1 MAKEIFCV
9 IGVDVDAVAG
19 WLGSYGGEDSPDDIS
34 RGIFAGEVG
43 TRRLLKMFDKY
54 DMKTTWFIPGH
65 SIETFPEETRMVVDA
80 GHEVG
85 MHGYSHENPI
95 AMTPEQEEA
104 VLVKCI
110 DLIEQVSGR
119 RPTGYVAPWWE
130 FSNVTNELLLK
141 HGIKYDH
148 SLMHRDFVPYY
159 VRVGD
164 SWTKIDYSKKPEEWM
179 KPLVRGEE
187 TDLIE
192 IPASWYLDDL
202 PPMMFIK
209 GAPNSHGFV
218 NPRHLEEIWRDQFDY
233 VYREEDYA
241 VFGMTIHPD
250 VSGRPQVILMLER
263 LIEYISGHDGIRW
276 ATMDEIADD
285 FKAPVPAAGL
295 SLPGQPDELAP
306 GRDGHVR
313 ARPGGRCRSPRRA
326 SAGGA
331 CRSRSD
337 GRRRRR
343 PRAPGSSR
351 TGTPRPAA
359 SRRRRPRRPAPAA
372 TTCGRRRARPCRCTA
387 PACPSGRRPCRRS
400 TPRGRR
406 TSGRPRTGPRTGP
419 AASGRGAGAISR
431 CFPPS
436 TG

>member
-1 MAKEIFCV
+1 MSKEIFCS

-34 RGIFAGEVG
+34 RGVFAGEVG
-43 TRRLLKMFDKY
+43 SRRLLKLFDKY
-54 DMKTTWFIPGH
+54 GLKTTWFIPGH
-65 SIETFPEETRMVVDA
+65 SIETFPEESALVVEA

-95 AMTPEQEEA
+95 SMTPEQEEA

-110 DLIEQVSGR
+110 GLIEQVSGR

-148 SLMHRDFVPYY
+148 SLMHRDFHPYY

-209 GAPNSHGFV
+209 AAPNSHGFV

-233 VYREEDYA
+233 VYREEEYA

-250 VSGRPQVILMLER
+250 VSGRPQVLLMLER
-263 LIEYISGHDGIRW
+263 LIEYISQFDGVRW

-285 FKAPVPAAGL
+285 FAQRYPRSA
-295 SLPGQPDELAP
+295 E
-306 GRDGHVR
+306 
-313 ARPGGRCRSPRRA
+313 ARPV
-326 SAGGA
+326 
-331 CRSRSD
+331 
-337 GRRRRR
+337 
-343 PRAPGSSR
+343 
-351 TGTPRPAA
+351 
-359 SRRRRPRRPAPAA
+359 
-372 TTCGRRRARPCRCTA
+372 TTHQNRVEV
-387 PACPSGRRPCRRS
+387 
-400 TPRGRR
+400 
-406 TSGRPRTGPRTGP
+406 
-419 AASGRGAGAISR
+419 
-431 CFPPS
+431 
-436 TG
+436 